1 VAVNGLVR
9 QLVQT
14 RLCHAAAKI
23 LRISPT
29 APKFHISQFVARAK
43 QASEAKRRRIERAQR
58 QARLAAASAAVATPV
73 EEEED
78 SEAVE
83 PEQEPQEEDW
93 TGASPSVICLK
104 EVFADATRA
113 ELECALAQARSQRFQ
128 LSGRTQTSNYTD
140 QSLCAERKTHHFE
153 VEADLLH
160 DVYQAGGNVEE
171 ATEKLFVVLELR
183 SMSVSEEE
191 RREQAEKEKR

>member
-1 VAVNGLVR
+1 VAVNGLVK
-9 QLVQT
+9 QVVQT
-14 RLCHAAAKI
+14 RLCRAAAKI
-23 LRISPT
+23 LRITLT
-29 APKFHISQFVARAK
+29 APKFHTSQFVARAK
-43 QASEAKRRRIERAQR
+43 QASEAKRRQIERAQR

-73 EEEED
+73 EEED
-78 SEAVE
+78 SDAVE

-104 EVFADATRA
+104 EVFADASRA
-113 ELECALAQARSQRFQ
+113 ELEHALAQARSQRFQ
-128 LSGRTQTSNYTD
+128 RRGRTQTSNYTD

-153 VEADLLH
+153 VGADLLH

-191 RREQAEKEKR
+191 RRELAEKEKR